1 MEIKCINDYKII
13 LECAESHSERI
24 ILSLLENGINLI
36 DDKYSEKKYLLRGIK
51 AIIQTVSS
59 KLRILIK
66 TTEKRIDLMYL
77 GEIESMLNI
86 VDWILCKHS
95 GVLSL
100 LKDEGKEFDS
110 EFFELKKII
119 AKYMKLEEALN
130 SDLSDEQE

>member
-1 MEIKCINDYKII
+1 MEIKCINDYKTI

-24 ILSLLENGINLI
+24 ILSLLENGVNLI

-59 KLRILIK
+59 NLRVLIK
-66 TTEKRIDLMYL
+66 KTEKRIDLMYL

-100 LKDEGKEFDS
+100 LTDEGKEFDS
-110 EFFELKKII
+110 EFLELKKII
-119 AKYMKLEEALN
+119 VKYIELEKALN
-130 SDLSDEQE
+130 IDLSEK

>member
-1 MEIKCINDYKII
+1 MEIKCINDYKTI
-13 LECAESHSERI
+13 LECAEIHSERI
-24 ILSLLENGINLI
+24 ILSLLENGVNLI
-36 DDKYSEKKYLLRGIK
+36 DDKYREKKYLLRGIK

-59 KLRILIK
+59 KLRILIQ

-100 LKDEGKEFDS
+100 LTDEGKEFDS
-110 EFFELKKII
+110 EFLKLKGII
-119 AKYMKLEEALN
+119 AKYADLEELLN
-130 SDLSDEQE
+130 IDLGDE

>member
-100 LKDEGKEFDS
+100 LTDKGKGFDS
-110 EFFELKKII
+110 EFSKLKNII
-119 AKYMKLEEALN
+119 TKYMRIEEALN
-130 SDLSDEQE
+130 VDLCE